1 MYFPHLKQFSDH
13 FNGCMCVSYVMH
25 ITATKKKRK
34 RKESAPQ
41 RSRRRPTRGC
51 FKRTYR
57 AATYS
62 WASMTDAPIQNH
74 QLGYVIVALTVGFSA
89 CASAEQ

>member
-34 RKESAPQ
+34 RKKKVHLSGRDRDQHGDVLKERIVRQ
-41 RSRRRPTRGC
+41 PTAGL
-51 FKRTYR
+51 
-57 AATYS
+57 
-62 WASMTDAPIQNH
+62 P
-74 QLGYVIVALTVGFSA
+74 
-89 CASAEQ
+89 